1 MTRLTEQQAKDLSR
15 LNAGNSLPLLEATVY
30 RASRNGID
38 DTELDFLVNYG
49 RAVQHE
55 RDQKAGRA

>member
-1 MTRLTEQQAKDLSR
+1 MEATAS
-15 LNAGNSLPLLEATVY
+15 PLLRSTVY
-30 RASRNGID
+30 RADRHGIN

-55 RDQKAGRA
+55 RDQTKGKTS